1 LSDILSRGGLGINT
15 AVTYRDYSEPVGC
28 LRSEPA
34 AAIPLNGALRS
45 SDLPGRD
52 PPVAGSDAPSSTWT
66 VCSRHT
72 HTRATEL
79 SGSNWDLSVILRQFL
94 INTSAYRPAR
104 RTLTRQRWGICR
116 HEANSVVRHDC

>member
-52 PPVAGSDAPSSTWT
+52 PPV
-66 VCSRHT
+66 
-72 HTRATEL
+72 
-79 SGSNWDLSVILRQFL
+79 
-94 INTSAYRPAR
+94 
-104 RTLTRQRWGICR
+104 
-116 HEANSVVRHDC
+116 